1 MVADERVVGELD
13 EVVQRLQAHTHR
25 RKWYRRWLS
34 HSAVAMILRSGERGL
49 EVLMIER
56 AQREG
61 DPWSGQMGFPGGR
74 AEPGDSDSL
83 HTARRETLEEIG
95 LDTRQ
100 FTRHIGRLSDL
111 RSHMRIGRKPIMISP
126 HIFTLAD
133 LPALTP
139 NYEVADIV
147 WVPLDFLADDTN
159 RGQLIWQRGRLN
171 YKLPCY
177 YFRDKTIWGLSLA
190 MLDELIPILRR

>member
-1 MVADERVVGELD
+1 MVLDSLDQIAERVS
-13 EVVQRLQAHTHR
+13 AHTHR

-34 HSAVAMILRSGERGL
+34 HSAVAMILRQGESGAD
-49 EVLMIER
+49 VLMIER
-56 AQREG
+56 AAREG

-83 HTARRETLEEIG
+83 HTARRETWEEIG

-111 RSHMRIGRKPIMISP
+111 RSHMRIGRKPLMISP
-126 HIFTLAD
+126 HIFVIDEVPPLQ
-133 LPALTP
+133 P

-147 WVPLDFLADDTN
+147 WVPLRHLADDAN
-159 RGQLIWQRGRLN
+159 RQQLSWKRGPVS
-171 YKLPCY
+171 YQLPCY
-177 YFRDKTIWGLSLA
+177 QYADRTIWGLSLA
-190 MLDELIPILRR
+190 MLDELIPIIRR